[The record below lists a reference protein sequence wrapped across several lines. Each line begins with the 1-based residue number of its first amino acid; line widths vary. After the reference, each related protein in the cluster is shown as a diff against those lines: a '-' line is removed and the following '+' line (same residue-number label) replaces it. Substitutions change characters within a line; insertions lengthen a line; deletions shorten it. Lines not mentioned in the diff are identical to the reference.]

1 MREEEYDVKGDVVT
15 CLAHVTPSCSK
26 ILRAQL
32 LLYAFVLLSEHH
44 AGLVEYR
51 QCPIVTC
58 KQLQEV
64 DTPSIVASWS
74 QAGLEDSGKVGGG
87 CHRVRSYP
95 GHIKTSTRLSASP
108 SFTYSFSARD
118 VDPFSLYHHHDTP
131 KSTIETCTTRPTPF
145 DSSGR
150 PHDAGHP
157 ALGDPTATRSRSK
170 LCARTTTTT
179 ARRSRWAAGRIL
191 SRRVWRYEVPRH
203 VAA

>member
-15 CLAHVTPSCSK
+15 CLAHVTPPAARYSELNVCCCMHLFCIQS
-26 ILRAQL
+26 IMQ
-32 LLYAFVLLSEHH
+32 VLGVQAMPDSHL
-44 AGLVEYR
+44 
-51 QCPIVTC
+51 

-64 DTPSIVASWS
+64 DTPSIVAGWS

-95 GHIKTSTRLSASP
+95 SYIKTSPRLSASP
-108 SFTYSFSARD
+108 SFTYSPSTRD
-118 VDPFSLYHHHDTP
+118 VDPVSLYHHHDTP
-131 KSTIETCTTRPTPF
+131 KSTIETCATRPTPL

-157 ALGDPTATRSRSK
+157 ALGNPTATRSHSK
-170 LCARTTTTT
+170 LCTRTTTTA
-179 ARRSRWAAGRIL
+179 ARRSRWPSGRIL